1 MTAPEPKKRGP
12 KSVTAEHKAAMA
24 SGRNEGRSVRLYLE
38 ALSANRPKRGRK
50 RTAESVAKRLD
61 AITGEMPTADAL
73 SRVLLTQERMDLQ
86 AELESMADG
95 VDMAAIEAEFIAAAG
110 AYSERKGISHAA
122 WRAAGVD
129 PVVLAKAGITR

>member
-24 SGRNEGRSVRLYLE
+24 AGRTEGRSVRVYLE

-61 AITGEMPTADAL
+61 GIEAEMLTADAL
-73 SRVLLTQERMDLQ
+73 SRVLLIQERLDLQ
-86 AELESMADG
+86 AELESMGDG
-95 VDMAAIEAEFIAAAG
+95 VDMAALEAEFVAAAA
-110 AYSERKGISHAA
+110 AYSERKGISNAA

-129 PVVLAKAGITR
+129 AAVLAKAGITR